1 MFYKFNRN
9 FIETKTT
16 DRDRDREIE
25 RGREWGKERDIE
37 CI

>member
-16 DRDRDREIE
+16 DRDRE